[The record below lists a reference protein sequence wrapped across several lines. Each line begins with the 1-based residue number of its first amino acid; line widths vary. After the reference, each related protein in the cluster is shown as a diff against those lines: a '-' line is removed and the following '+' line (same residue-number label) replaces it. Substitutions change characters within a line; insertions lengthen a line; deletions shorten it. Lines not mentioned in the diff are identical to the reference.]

1 MNKGGIRLNLEALHH
16 QYPQLNIKF
25 HHPLSDYSYT
35 KTGGN
40 ADAIVFPKNRQEIID
55 IMQWVSQEGV
65 PFTILGN
72 LSNLIVRDGGIRGIV
87 IILTDMNKIQVDG
100 NDIYTDSGAS
110 IIDVSRTAYEHGL
123 TGLEFACGI
132 PGSVGGAVF
141 MNAGAY
147 GGEIKDL
154 PVQVE
159 AINQSGELVTY
170 TNGDLDFS
178 YRHSV
183 FQENGEI
190 IIGTKLTLQPGDS
203 SEIKAKMDEFTHLRE
218 TKQPLEYPSCGSVFK
233 RPEGYYTGKLIQD
246 AGLQGHRIGGAEI
259 SRKHAG
265 FIINVGGAT
274 ATDYVNMIK
283 YIQETI
289 WNLNQVRLETEVR
302 IIGEEA

>member
-1 MNKGGIRLNLEALHH
+1 MNLEALHH

>member
-1 MNKGGIRLNLEALHH
+1 MNLETLHH

-40 ADAIVFPKNRQEIID
+40 ADAIVFPKNRQEVID
-55 IMQWVSQEGV
+55 VMQWINQEGV
-65 PFTILGN
+65 PCTILGN
-72 LSNLIVRDGGIRGIV
+72 LSNLIVRDGGIRGVV
-87 IILTDMNKIQVDG
+87 IILTDMNEIHVDG
-100 NDIYTDSGAS
+100 NDIYMDSGAS
-110 IIDVSRTAYEHGL
+110 IIDVSRTAYDHGL

-159 AINQSGELVTY
+159 AINQAGELVTY
-170 TNGDLDFS
+170 TNEDLDFS
-178 YRHSV
+178 YRYSV

-203 SEIKAKMDEFTHLRE
+203 AEIKSKMDEFTHLRE

-274 ATDYVNMIK
+274 ATDYVNMIE

-302 IIGEEA
+302 VIGEEA